1 MSKLLV
7 TFAALAALLACSST
21 PTWREQ
27 KVGPLALQFP
37 CEPQSSGSVVKCSL
51 SDGTE
56 FSVATIEKKLPDAE
70 EIAQTKQYVEGIPNS
85 QLLKGDAFP
94 LRWRESRRTVI
105 FDATLYYVGGVEYV
119 VGVSY
124 TTTSAPPIAAE
135 FVSKVKLQP

>member
-1 MSKLLV
+1 MSKLIV
-7 TFAALAALLACSST
+7 AVAAMSAVLACSSK
-21 PTWREQ
+21 PTWRDQ

-56 FSVATIEKKLPDAE
+56 FSVTTIEKKLSDAE
-70 EIAQTKQYVEGIPNS
+70 EIAQTRQYVEGIPNS

-94 LRWRESRRTVI
+94 LQWRESRRTVI
-105 FDATLYYVGGVEYV
+105 FDGTLYYVKGIEYV

-135 FVSKVKLQP
+135 FVSKVKVQS